1 MRLGVAALRTAA
13 VAAVLVLVPA
23 AGPPGTDRE
32 RIAGAPGVAEPAGPH
47 GSATPG
53 APSDGGG
60 TVANAPSVAGQDPD
74 TRHTVAGLAL
84 AAVAAVAVAARSA
97 HRGRAPEP
105 GGGR

>member
-1 MRLGVAALRTAA
+1 MAALRTAA

-23 AGPPGTDRE
+23 AGPPGAGPDRPD
-32 RIAGAPGVAEPAGPH
+32 GAPGVAEPAGPH

-60 TVANAPSVAGQDPD
+60 AVANAPSVAGQDPG

-97 HRGRAPEP
+97 HRGRTPEP
-105 GGGR
+105 GGGS